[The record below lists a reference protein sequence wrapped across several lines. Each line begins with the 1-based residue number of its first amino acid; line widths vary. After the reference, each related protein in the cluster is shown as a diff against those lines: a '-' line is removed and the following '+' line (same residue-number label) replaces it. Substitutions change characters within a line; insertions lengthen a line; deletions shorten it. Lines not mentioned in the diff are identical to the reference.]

1 MLNMLQIQGALS
13 PSKIEKVFRG
23 DWEILKFHGWPN
35 HRAQPQRKL
44 LLSCPLQL
52 SISFMLYQALPWF

>member
-1 MLNMLQIQGALS
+1 MLNMLQIQGTLS

-35 HRAQPQRKL
+35 HRAQPQRRV
-44 LLSCPLQL
+44 LLSCP
-52 SISFMLYQALPWF
+52 